1 MGFLETTMLIVLTVF
16 LILACVLLTV
26 VIISLTI
33 TVIGDLIDR
42 FKDWKA
48 LREFDK
54 K

>member
-1 MGFLETTMLIVLTVF
+1 MGFLETMMLIVLTVF

-42 FKDWKA
+42 FRDWKA
-48 LREFDK
+48 WRDLEK